1 MNTAPIPFLNLKGI
15 NDRHRLAFREA
26 FERVLDSGWVLLGE
40 ETAAFERAFA
50 AYCGV
55 RHCVS
60 VGNGLEALHLVLHAW
75 GVGPGDEVIV
85 PSHTYIATWLAISHT
100 GAAPVPVE
108 PLPGCWDM
116 DPAQVEAAITPRTKA
131 IIVVH
136 LYGRPH
142 SPDARPSRHPA
153 CSRAPAPHLPAPA
166 ARDAAR

>member
-55 RHCVS
+55 KHCVS

-85 PSHTYIATWLAISHT
+85 PSHTYIATWLAVSHT
-100 GAAPVPVE
+100 GATPVPVE

-116 DPAQVEAAITPRTKA
+116 DPAQVEAAITPRTCTA
-131 IIVVH
+131 
-136 LYGRPH
+136 GRPITCRKSGPLH
-142 SPDARPSRHPA
+142 GVTGCRYWKMRRRRTGARWMA
-153 CSRAPAPHLPAPA
+153 
-166 ARDAAR
+166 